1 MDEKLVSQLRYLRK
15 YLLHLKKMTAK
26 SKEEYLA
33 DEIYKAATERYLQLA
48 IETCINI
55 ANRIIALEQFRHNLT
70 PPETYAEVFEK
81 MQTIGLLPEDLTTR
95 LKKMA
100 QFRNKLV
107 HGYWQIDDEL
117 VYQIL
122 QDDLGDIEIFCKIV
136 TEYITKA

>member
-55 ANRIIALEQFRHNLT
+55 ANRIIALEQFRYNLT
-70 PPETYAEVFEK
+70 P
-81 MQTIGLLPEDLTTR
+81 R
-95 LKKMA
+95 
-100 QFRNKLV
+100 KL
-107 HGYWQIDDEL
+107 
-117 VYQIL
+117 
-122 QDDLGDIEIFCKIV
+122 C
-136 TEYITKA
+136 